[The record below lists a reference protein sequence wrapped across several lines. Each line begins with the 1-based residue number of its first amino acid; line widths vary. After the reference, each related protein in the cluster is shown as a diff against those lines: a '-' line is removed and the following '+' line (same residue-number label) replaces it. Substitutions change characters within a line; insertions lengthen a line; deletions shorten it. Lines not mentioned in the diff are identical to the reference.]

1 MSDFDFT
8 LKLSIDL
15 FYICPLLFLSV
26 SMAAPLLTEEDRA
39 NIKLIAEELP
49 KLRHL
54 VEELVE
60 TLDVLGNEDELKA
73 IEESL
78 EQVRRGEL
86 RDWDSYVKSLREKGA
101 I

>member
-1 MSDFDFT
+1 MSE
-8 LKLSIDL
+8 
-15 FYICPLLFLSV
+15 
-26 SMAAPLLTEEDRA
+26 PLLTEEDRA

-49 KLRHL
+49 KLRRL
-54 VEELVE
+54 VEELLE
-60 TLDVLGNEDELKA
+60 TLDVLGSEEELKA

-86 RDWDSYVKSLREKGA
+86 RDWDSYVKSLRGKRE

>member
-1 MSDFDFT
+1 MSE
-8 LKLSIDL
+8 
-15 FYICPLLFLSV
+15 
-26 SMAAPLLTEEDRA
+26 PLLTEEDRV

-49 KLRHL
+49 KLRRL
-54 VEELVE
+54 VEELLE
-60 TLDVLGNEDELKA
+60 TLDVLGSEEELKA

-86 RDWDSYVKSLREKGA
+86 RDWDSYVKSLREKGE

>member
-1 MSDFDFT
+1 LDIFFSSVYMSE
-8 LKLSIDL
+8 
-15 FYICPLLFLSV
+15 
-26 SMAAPLLTEEDRA
+26 PLLTEEDRA

-49 KLRHL
+49 KLRRL
-54 VEELVE
+54 VEELLE
-60 TLDVLGNEDELKA
+60 TLDVLGSEEELKA

-86 RDWDSYVKSLREKGA
+86 RDWDSYVKSLRGKRE

>member
-1 MSDFDFT
+1 MSE
-8 LKLSIDL
+8 
-15 FYICPLLFLSV
+15 
-26 SMAAPLLTEEDRA
+26 PLLTEEDRD

-49 KLRHL
+49 KLRRL
-54 VEELVE
+54 VEELLE
-60 TLDVLGNEDELKA
+60 TLDVLGSEEELKA

-86 RDWDSYVKSLREKGA
+86 RDWDSYVKSLREKGE

>member
-1 MSDFDFT
+1 MSE
-8 LKLSIDL
+8 S
-15 FYICPLLFLSV
+15 
-26 SMAAPLLTEEDRA
+26 LLTEEDRV

-49 KLRHL
+49 KLRRL
-54 VEELVE
+54 VEELLE
-60 TLDVLGNEDELKA
+60 TLDVLGSEEELKA

-86 RDWDSYVKSLREKGA
+86 RDWDSYVKSLREKGE

>member
-1 MSDFDFT
+1 MSEPF
-8 LKLSIDL
+8 
-15 FYICPLLFLSV
+15 
-26 SMAAPLLTEEDRA
+26 LTEEDRV

-49 KLRHL
+49 KLRRL
-54 VEELVE
+54 VEELLE
-60 TLDVLGNEDELKA
+60 TLDVLGSEEELKA

-86 RDWDSYVKSLREKGA
+86 RDWDSYVKSLREKGE